1 MSGNNIKEIL
11 FKQCK
16 AFVDGKLATIEKTI
30 KSNQNA
36 LASETKSSAGDK
48 HETGR
53 AMLQLEM
60 EKTGQQLK
68 EVHTMQEILARVN
81 LNEFSELIRLGSIV
95 KTNSAVYFIAISAG
109 KILFEDKEYYA
120 ISSSSPIG
128 KMLLGRRT
136 DEKISFNGKEIL
148 IKKVL

>member
-1 MSGNNIKEIL
+1 
-11 FKQCK
+11 
-16 AFVDGKLATIEKTI
+16 
-30 KSNQNA
+30 
-36 LASETKSSAGDK
+36 
-48 HETGR
+48 
-53 AMLQLEM
+53 LQLEM